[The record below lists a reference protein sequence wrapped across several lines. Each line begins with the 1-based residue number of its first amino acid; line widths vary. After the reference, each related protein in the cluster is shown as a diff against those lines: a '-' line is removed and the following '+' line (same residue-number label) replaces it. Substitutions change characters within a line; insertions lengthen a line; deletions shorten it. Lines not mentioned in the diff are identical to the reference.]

1 MNTGTDFRGDRS
13 KKYLASS
20 KIVTEYQKQLYL
32 EMRERV
38 EAIVKE
44 TNLDIDLTQY
54 SPFISWFPCSIH
66 RVDDLEYDLYCFS
79 YRDVLHSGSHT
90 MEQPWLDEVSH
101 MNPYTYNIAMH
112 VDTAKKKGL
121 KDGDTVEL
129 ESVAGRKVQGTLKLL
144 EGIQRGTVSIAACS
158 GHWAK
163 GMPIAKGKG
172 TNFDVLLEIDL
183 QHVDPICLNLE
194 TAVRVRIEKIG

>member
-1 MNTGTDFRGDRS
+1 MAKVAVRLNEITREFFDGKQIRMVL
-13 KKYLASS
+13 KK
-20 KIVTEYQKQLYL
+20 
-32 EMRERV
+32 
-38 EAIVKE
+38 

-66 RVDDLEYDLYCFS
+66 DVDDPEYDLYCFS
-79 YRDVLHSGSHT
+79 YRDVLHTGSHT
-90 MEQPWLDEVSH
+90 MEQPWLDEASQ

-112 VDTAKKKGL
+112 VDSAQQKGL

-129 ESVAGRKVQGTLKLL
+129 KSATGRKVRGTLKLL

-163 GMPIAKGKG
+163 GMPVARGKG
-172 TNFDVLLEIDL
+172 ANYNTLLENDL
-183 QHVDPICLNLE
+183 QHVDHISLNLE
-194 TAVRVRIEKIG
+194 TAVRVGIRKVD